1 VPLSPAVGVLAAT
14 PLLTTGETFTSSL
27 PVGSRLLASSVSS
40 GSSKEKREQEEK
52 GNREERR
59 RRLAQDEDGGHREDI
74 RCGCGTHPPRE
85 LALHLHGG
93 GSLRFGR
100 R

>member
-52 GNREERR
+52 ETEKKEGE
-59 RRLAQDEDGGHREDI
+59 G
-74 RCGCGTHPPRE
+74 
-85 LALHLHGG
+85 
-93 GSLRFGR
+93 
-100 R
+100 